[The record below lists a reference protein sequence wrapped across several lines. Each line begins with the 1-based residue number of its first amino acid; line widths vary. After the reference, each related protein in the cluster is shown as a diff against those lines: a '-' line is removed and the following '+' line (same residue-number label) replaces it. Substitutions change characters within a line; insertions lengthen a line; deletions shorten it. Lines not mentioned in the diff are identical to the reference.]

1 MQNTDIRIRLWER
14 EPTKIKV
21 EAYYIPTI
29 EDIAQVFLEADS
41 KKQWM
46 FFNLLAEWFNRF
58 NEENPWY
65 RHDSQLVSIWL
76 EWWLSDEAKEFIER
90 LDIFANERF

>member
-14 EPTKIKV
+14 EPTKVKV
-21 EAYYIPTI
+21 EAYYSPTI
-29 EDIAQVFLEADS
+29 EDIVQVLLEADS
-41 KKQWM
+41 KEQWM

-58 NEENPWY
+58 NEVNPWY
-65 RHDSQLVSIWL
+65 RNDSQLVSIWL